1 MRRAA
6 VASAGTS
13 KRIFN
18 IATLEADLA
27 SLTTFKGNANK
38 KLREIFVLGRESPN
52 SEDSAALLRTL
63 VPSAYNRALIP
74 RLF

>member
-1 MRRAA
+1 M
-6 VASAGTS
+6 G
-13 KRIFN
+13 
-18 IATLEADLA
+18 TLEAVLA
-27 SLTTFKGNANK
+27 WLTTFKGNANK
-38 KLREIFVLGRESPN
+38 KLREKIILGREPAN